1 MKGMWA
7 RLKYLTLI
15 SLVFF
20 IVGVFYGVCDG
31 KISVPGFLQPS
42 EASAKD
48 IILNNLRIGGV
59 IIVAGWISGG
69 LLSNIIILGNGYLIG
84 YVISYVTAFY
94 GMDSI
99 YRGLLPHF
107 FFELL
112 GLLFC
117 ATVGSFSA
125 RILWKWLKNKPQEFS
140 LIIKDGLTLLACA
153 LLMIVIAGFIEGN
166 ISRVTLQ

>member
-1 MKGMWA
+1 MWA
-7 RLKYLTLI
+7 RQKYLALI

-31 KISVPGFLQPS
+31 ENNVPGFLQPS

-48 IILNNLRIGGV
+48 IIINNLRIGGV
-59 IIVAGWISGG
+59 IIVAGWVSAG

-84 YVISYVTAFY
+84 YVISYVTSFY
-94 GMDSI
+94 GMNSI

-125 RILWKWLKNKPQEFS
+125 RILWIWFKNKPQEIS
-140 LIIKDGLTLLACA
+140 LMVKDGLTLLFCA
-153 LLMIVIAGFIEGN
+153 LLMIVIAGFVEGS